1 MKVGNTAC
9 VLRRQPNTGGLTVF
23 LEKNR
28 KKLNIMFALCSGLIG
43 VLVSWILTKSNAS
56 GGVFVTGVALAM
68 VFVLLLSCVINWLW
82 YRAFLKEVDDLA
94 PILKEQ
100 NDPDRY
106 IAEITK
112 RLKGKKS
119 AQTIALLQMKIA
131 GAYSQKREFEQAG
144 ECLAKVQPQKLHGLV
159 RVAYQL
165 QLIQTLLAQQ
175 ETESARE
182 LLEQNRTEFLKLQKT
197 ELLGPSIALVL
208 VWEQVQLGDTKAA
221 ETLLTAAQE
230 QFKTNPEAAACL
242 TEAQALLPHMPAEG
256 PYSPDTDD

>member
-1 MKVGNTAC
+1 M
-9 VLRRQPNTGGLTVF
+9 F

-28 KKLNIMFALCSGLIG
+28 KKVRLGFFLCAILAGALLGRVLSSSDTSAGAAIGLTI
-43 VLVSWILTKSNAS
+43 
-56 GGVFVTGVALAM
+56 LAM
-68 VFVLLLSCVINWLW
+68 CGVVFAACVVNWLW

-131 GAYSQKREFEQAG
+131 GAYSQKREFEQAR

-221 ETLLTAAQE
+221 EALLTAAQE